1 MKKIL
6 LCLSGFVIIGF
17 IVIIV
22 LSVRKNVNEKVVVYT
37 IPTSYCYKY
46 KEDRKMSFEIYIND
60 DNSIISLP
68 EENTYNL
75 VAGSSY
81 FLLNNVT
88 VDINYNTD
96 YENESYYKYTIN
108 CDILNYKNLIIKY
121 SYLEI
126 INRSFTLLV
135 KLGSLRIVTNEYE
148 ELSFSELYG
157 NYTYI
162 NNELYLIG
170 ITITLNS
177 QYNKIY
183 SLSVGEGFGNLD
195 YIEKDTYKD
204 AEIDFSNLNHK
215 IIDSKKIYDGV
226 SLEGEYNTYFIPI
239 SYLSY
244 CLITNSPVFINIDHK
259 SYYIDNYQFLI
270 TNMGFDSYESILNK
284 GEVKY
289 A

>member
-6 LCLSGFVIIGF
+6 LCLSGFIIICF

-108 CDILNYKNLIIKY
+108 CDILNYKNLIIKD

-226 SLEGEYNTYFIPI
+226 SLEGAYNTYFIPI

-244 CLITNSPVFINIDHK
+244 YLITNSPVFINIDHK

>member
-108 CDILNYKNLIIKY
+108 CDILNYKNLIIKD

-244 CLITNSPVFINIDHK
+244 YLITNSPVFINIDHK

>member
-6 LCLSGFVIIGF
+6 LCLSGFIIIGF

-108 CDILNYKNLIIKY
+108 CDILNYKNLIIKD

-204 AEIDFSNLNHK
+204 AEIDFGNLNHK

-226 SLEGEYNTYFIPI
+226 SLEGAYNTYFIPI

-244 CLITNSPVFINIDHK
+244 YLITNSPVFINIDHK

>member
-6 LCLSGFVIIGF
+6 LCLSGFIIIGF

-108 CDILNYKNLIIKY
+108 CDILNYKNLIIKD

-244 CLITNSPVFINIDHK
+244 YLITNSPVFINIDHK

>member
-6 LCLSGFVIIGF
+6 LCLSGFIIICF

-108 CDILNYKNLIIKY
+108 CDILNYKNLIIKD

-244 CLITNSPVFINIDHK
+244 YLITNSPVFINIDHK

>member
-108 CDILNYKNLIIKY
+108 CDILNYKNLIIKD